1 MALGV
6 VGTDFRRTVWHQP
19 SWIVTQALVRL
30 VVALQTEA
38 VRAAVDVL
46 ALGIWSHKSPFKP
59 QCITFKPQYTI
70 MKTTI
75 YTPF

>member
-46 ALGIWSHKSPFKP
+46 ALRICSHKFKVNLNHSALHLNHS
-59 QCITFKPQYTI
+59 TLL
-70 MKTTI
+70 
-75 YTPF
+75 